1 MIAFLL
7 VAAFLIL
14 MFIGMPIA
22 FVLGMVSLLGIC
34 FLGNIPVVTVAQK
47 MFTGLD
53 SFVLLAVPLFI
64 LAANLMNRGKISEQL
79 IKVSL
84 AIVGRF
90 RGGLGHAN
98 VLVSMIFAGISG
110 SSQADTAGIGKIL
123 IPAMEENGYSKEEA
137 VGVTAA
143 SSTIGVI
150 IPPSIPMV
158 IYGSLA
164 SASVGALFLG
174 GIIPG
179 ILVGVVQMVIVY
191 LHAKKY
197 HYPKSKAVPFGQVMR
212 MILRYIPSLITPLI
226 IIGGVAFGIVTPTE
240 AAGIACVYALLLGC
254 VVFKT
259 IKLSELPEIFTETI
273 TMTAQSLFALATA
286 TALGQLLSYYSVA
299 KHVQTFFAENNM
311 NWVAFLAIVIVFFLF
326 IGTFMDAI
334 PAMTLFVPV
343 LLPVALSLGI
353 SPIHFGLTVV
363 ITLAIGLITPPYGI
377 CLLIAGSISHLP
389 IQRSFKAVLPYLG
402 AIMLVLLLVTFCP
415 DIVLWLPKMFKPEW
429 FPWY

>member
-1 MIAFLL
+1 MNAVILVVVFLVL
-7 VAAFLIL
+7 L
-14 MFIGMPIA
+14 FIGMPIA
-22 FVLGMVSLLGIC
+22 YDLAMVSFLGIAM
-34 FLGNIPVVTVAQK
+34 LGNVPLVTVAQK
-47 MFTGLD
+47 MFSGLN
-53 SFVLLAVPLFI
+53 SFILLAVPLFI

-79 IKVSL
+79 IKV
-84 AIVGRF
+84 AVAMVGRF

-123 IPAMEENGYSKEEA
+123 IPSMEESGYSKEEA

-179 ILVGVVQMVIVY
+179 IMIGLVQMFIVY

-197 HYPKSKAVPFGQVMR
+197 NYPRSEKVSIGNICR
-212 MILRYIPSLITPLI
+212 MIIKYLPSLITPII
-226 IIGGVAFGIVTPTE
+226 IIGGVVFGIVPPTE
-240 AAGIACVYALLLGC
+240 AAAVACVYAMILGC
-254 VVFKT
+254 FVFKT
-259 IKLSELPEIFTETI
+259 IKLKDLPEIFIETI

-286 TALGQLLSYYSVA
+286 TALGQLLSYYNVS
-299 KHVQTFFAENNM
+299 KRVQEFFATNNM
-311 NWVAFLAIVIVFFLF
+311 NWMIFILLTILLFLF
-326 IGTFMDAI
+326 LGTFMDAI

-343 LLPVALSLGI
+343 LLPVALSTGV
-353 SPIHFGLTVV
+353 SAIHFGLVV
-363 ITLAIGLITPPYGI
+363 VMTLAIGLVTPPYGI
-377 CLLIAGSISHLP
+377 CLLIAGSIAKLP
-389 IQRSFKAVLPYLG
+389 IERSFAAVMPYLVAILAVLG
-402 AIMLVLLLVTFCP
+402 FVAFCP
-415 DIVLWLPKMFKPEW
+415 DLILFIPKLIKPEW
-429 FPWY
+429 F